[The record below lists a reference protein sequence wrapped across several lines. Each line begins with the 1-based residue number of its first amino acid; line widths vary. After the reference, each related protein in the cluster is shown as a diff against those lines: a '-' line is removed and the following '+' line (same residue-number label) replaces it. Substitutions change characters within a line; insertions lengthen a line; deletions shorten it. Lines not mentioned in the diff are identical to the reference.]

1 MKEYNLEIIKHCPH
15 FYTIINFEFYSD
27 DVISEKLIDVYQNYI
42 FTIDLNNRDEIEKIK
57 RLDEN
62 MYKYIS
68 DYAFRNQIKQN
79 ISNVKVVKGE
89 NILESLVN
97 ALLLFFETYEEK
109 SFSKIVLTRW
119 I

>member
-1 MKEYNLEIIKHCPH
+1 MREHNLEIIKHCPH
-15 FYTIINFEFYSD
+15 FYTIINFEYYSD
-27 DVISEKLIDVYQNYI
+27 DVVSEKLIDVYQNYI
-42 FTIDLNNRDEIEKIK
+42 FTIDLNNYEELEKIK
-57 RLDEN
+57 KLDEN

-79 ISNVKVVKGE
+79 ISNVKVVKSE
-89 NILESLVN
+89 NILDSLVN
-97 ALLLFFETYEEK
+97 ALLSLFESCEQK